1 MNRKKRTLL
10 TAALLIVPLVVAYVG
25 LAGLAA
31 FPLSMGYALSN
42 ELQPEPAAPAEP
54 APPSSVSEPMPAPE
68 PAPPSARFPGDGFEL
83 RVYQDAEQAIPPSIF
98 SIPGDGRHPDPPP
111 GGSFRASC
119 NVFLVIEG
127 DRRILVDAGNGAPR
141 GALLAKLRADGVD
154 PATITDVLLTHEHR
168 DHVGGLVGPDGAA
181 AFPNATLHALVPPG
195 VDLAP
200 FRPDLYELRAFADPA
215 AATNL
220 PAGFVAEPGPGHTPC
235 HVFYRK
241 GTLLFVGDA
250 FHAID
255 LQYRDPW
262 YCAKWDQDP
271 VTAFRTREA
280 LIERVWTNLPKHR
293 ETVFPLSSPPV
304 DHPPLFLCGAH
315 IPFPGIVSKVRQ
327 PMGSAREAPSFDMPE
342 PGTPIPDEPHPL
354 ESSPPE
360 PLVKIHRRAEAVPA
374 TNEIAAGP
382 AANETAADPAT
393 NELPAR

>member
-1 MNRKKRTLL
+1 MNRTKRTLL
-10 TAALLIVPLVVAYVG
+10 SAALLVA
-25 LAGLAA
+25 
-31 FPLSMGYALSN
+31 
-42 ELQPEPAAPAEP
+42 PAAVAE
-54 APPSSVSEPMPAPE
+54 
-68 PAPPSARFPGDGFEL
+68 PPSARFPGEGFELRVYQGFEL

-111 GGSFRASC
+111 GGAFRSSC

-127 DRRILVDAGNGAPR
+127 DRRVLVDAGNGAPR
-141 GALLAKLRADGVD
+141 GSLLAKLRADGVD

-195 VDLAP
+195 ADPAP
-200 FRPDLYELRAFADPA
+200 LRPDLYGLRAFADPA

-250 FHAID
+250 FHAVD
-255 LQYRDPW
+255 LQIFVPE

-271 VTAFRTREA
+271 ATAVATRRA
-280 LIERVWTNLPKHR
+280 LIQRSYTNIPKPKPNR
-293 ETVFPLSSPPV
+293 ITPLSSPPI

-315 IPFPGIVSKVRQ
+315 IPFPGIVSKIHL
-327 PMGSAREAPSFDMPE
+327 PMASAHEAPSFDTPD
-342 PGTPIPDEPHPL
+342 PGTPIPAEPRPP
-354 ESSPPE
+354 EPPE
-360 PLVKIHRRAEAVPA
+360 PLVKIRRRAE
-374 TNEIAAGP
+374 P
-382 AANETAADPAT
+382 AANPPDAPAH
-393 NELPAR
+393 